1 MKIVTFILFVS
12 FLAFTHL
19 VSAKAV
25 FKVIGSKGS
34 VMLGNQKL
42 KVGMLLSPEE
52 TIEIGD
58 DAYLCLAT
66 LDTHKVIELTSKN
79 KGKHTVKEILAKV
92 PAKQDLEEKYVAFVV
107 NELTKQDNSGITAKN
122 RFQHMNKTGAVKRGG
137 VAKSFIEDIRKDIGN
152 KVPEIYGDKILMV
165 WYLGDKPAEVE
176 LAKSVKKYKVEIM
189 SSSDETVYFEQV
201 VEGKESSEL
210 LIDLSKVKNN
220 GDNDLVYR
228 ITALDEKGKKVDKTD
243 IDTFPI
249 KILDA
254 HQKKHHAKHLPH
266 ASSHTVLSLLEK
278 AKYFEGHGLFID
290 AMVAYKE
297 AEELMKDN

>member
-137 VAKSFIEDIRKDIGN
+137 VARSSLEDKKANANDNI
-152 KVPEIYGDKILMV
+152 KVYGDKLFIQWHLSQDPKDAPLIPFV
-165 WYLGDKPAEVE
+165 D
-176 LAKSVKKYKVEIM
+176 SYKVEIL
-189 SSSDETVYFEQV
+189 STEDEVYFEQIV
-201 VEGKESSEL
+201 QGAGNMEIVIS
-210 LIDLSKVKNN
+210 LSQVRNN
-220 GDNDLVYR
+220 GEKNLMYR
-228 ITALDEKGKKVDKTD
+228 ITALDKKGKQIDKTK
-243 IDTFPI
+243 IDAFNI
-249 KILDA
+249 VLLSENEKKVYAKDLA
-254 HQKKHHAKHLPH
+254 HY
-266 ASSHTVLSLLEK
+266 SSHTILSLLEK
-278 AKYFEGHGLFID
+278 AKYFESKELIVD